1 MMAVI
6 CFCLRPS
13 APAKFEGPAHKQTA
27 AFRQLGSY
35 IWVSPPEN
43 PQGLGYFTF
52 VTHSLAREKVRGPRK
67 LPWKP
72 KSREM
77 RAHRKFARLRLR
89 NRGTRNPPAVLEVQN
104 RVPTPQGPRVHARS
118 GPRR

>member
-13 APAKFEGPAHKQTA
+13 APAKFEMRAHKQTA

-35 IWVSPPEN
+35 IWVSAPEN

-52 VTHSLAREKVRGPRK
+52 VTYSLAREKVWGPRK

-72 KSREM
+72 KSRKM
-77 RAHRKFARLRLR
+77 RAHRKLTAQRPR
-89 NRGTRNPPAVLEVQN
+89 NRGPRNSPALLVVQ
-104 RVPTPQGPRVHARS
+104 
-118 GPRR
+118 

>member
-13 APAKFEGPAHKQTA
+13 APAKFEGRAHKQTV

-52 VTHSLAREKVRGPRK
+52 LSHHWPGKKRCVPGYQGGKPELARCELTATLPVSVAQGDAPELAARFLKVK
-67 LPWKP
+67 TALP
-72 KSREM
+72 
-77 RAHRKFARLRLR
+77 
-89 NRGTRNPPAVLEVQN
+89 
-104 RVPTPQGPRVHARS
+104 
-118 GPRR
+118 